1 MKLCL
6 TSVSC
11 FIRVTLHKMCLKC
24 VVGST
29 ELISGQSYK
38 QFTLVIYNSIVIIW
52 GIFKSG
58 TTLESKITIVV
69 LYKIGHRSLTVSFY
83 AKLQLLQFFYLI
95 YSSSTV
101 VTIFSLFPCYVS
113 SNPALDTSKQ
123 PLLSLFSFLSSI
135 CDLSC
140 FARKTSN

>member
-95 YSSSTV
+95 YLV
-101 VTIFSLFPCYVS
+101 LFAINWKFNFLLIHITIFMTWVHIY
-113 SNPALDTSKQ
+113 
-123 PLLSLFSFLSSI
+123 I
-135 CDLSC
+135 CRAKIF
-140 FARKTSN
+140 FARKQLN